1 MENRQKWQR
10 NNSCQQIYD
19 VENTM
24 RMNNFTSET
33 VCGQGQGM
41 LDENKKKKRND
52 GEKTI

>member
-1 MENRQKWQR
+1 
-10 NNSCQQIYD
+10 
-19 VENTM
+19 M